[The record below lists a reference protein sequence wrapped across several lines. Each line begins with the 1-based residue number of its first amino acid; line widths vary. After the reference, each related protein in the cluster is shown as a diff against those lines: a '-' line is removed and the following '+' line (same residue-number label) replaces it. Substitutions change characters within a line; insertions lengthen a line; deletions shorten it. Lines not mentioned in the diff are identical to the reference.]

1 MKVYHIRSL
10 EQLKPYQKMWDH
22 ILDVNQ
28 NDNPFIEFQWIEN
41 WWKYL
46 GRNRGVEII
55 VVEKADNV
63 IAFFPLQIT
72 HMMKSTVIE
81 FLGRGEAHYMDI
93 VVYDDERE
101 QVIQYVFDELM
112 ESMPKCIF
120 NLHGLLSSSPTTN
133 MLSLYL
139 AKRKCEP
146 TIFSIVTPFVKTDTL
161 NLEDYL
167 KKRSKIHGLN
177 RREKRLRY
185 LGHPKVMTSNP
196 DEIEQVFTLHDK
208 RWRKMDETNF
218 TDEEHQMFYSAL
230 LNCEDGPMKAKVEG
244 LYLDDQMI
252 AFSYVFKCRG
262 RHVGYLNGHDP
273 DYSLYGPGTILDK
286 ELITRSQNN
295 NDLRIYDLSSGYE
308 PYKFDWNTGVDYT
321 NNFLFSSNEWQ
332 TQMVFQL
339 IKGKGYVKEI
349 LKKNYKVLLFKN
361 EFLGKNLHFFRNAS
375 FRDWVKAFSSQVGK
389 IYSKK
394 SVEIYQQKQGTEDS
408 LDYQILIYPEARK
421 RHHDLKQT
429 NKWFYNGFTPYGDTN
444 VSMFWV
450 HPNVIRVDEVDYLQ
464 ELPKNSAY
472 IAEWQIHKLSSVC
485 SFLRQDNGV
494 QDIFLHT
501 TKKDEVTMKHLQ
513 QLGFTH
519 VSSIKKRNLLF
530 KPSTQ
535 VLTNSTS
542 KQ

>member
-1 MKVYHIRSL
+1 MKVFHIRSL

-63 IAFFPLQIT
+63 IAFFPFQIT
-72 HMMKSTVIE
+72 HKMKSTVIE

-93 VVYDDERE
+93 VVYDDVRE
-101 QVIQYVFDELM
+101 QVIQFVFDELM

-139 AKRKCEP
+139 ARRECEP

-185 LGHPKVMTSNP
+185 LGHPKVMSSSP
-196 DEIEQVFTLHDK
+196 DEIGQVFALHDK
-208 RWRKMDETNF
+208 RWRKMDATNF
-218 TDEEHQMFYSAL
+218 TDEEHQNFYSAL
-230 LNCEDGPMKAKVEG
+230 LNCEEGPMKAKVEG

-262 RHVGYLNGHDP
+262 RHICYMNGHDP

-286 ELITRSQNN
+286 ELIT
-295 NDLRIYDLSSGYE
+295 I
-308 PYKFDWNTGVDYT
+308 
-321 NNFLFSSNEWQ
+321 
-332 TQMVFQL
+332 M
-339 IKGKGYVKEI
+339 I
-349 LKKNYKVLLFKN
+349 
-361 EFLGKNLHFFRNAS
+361 
-375 FRDWVKAFSSQVGK
+375 
-389 IYSKK
+389 
-394 SVEIYQQKQGTEDS
+394 
-408 LDYQILIYPEARK
+408 
-421 RHHDLKQT
+421 
-429 NKWFYNGFTPYGDTN
+429 
-444 VSMFWV
+444 
-450 HPNVIRVDEVDYLQ
+450 
-464 ELPKNSAY
+464 
-472 IAEWQIHKLSSVC
+472 
-485 SFLRQDNGV
+485 
-494 QDIFLHT
+494 
-501 TKKDEVTMKHLQ
+501 
-513 QLGFTH
+513 
-519 VSSIKKRNLLF
+519 
-530 KPSTQ
+530 
-535 VLTNSTS
+535 
-542 KQ
+542 